1 MNQLYSLDFRKKV
14 LEMYLS
20 GVSAKDIV
28 HQTGVS
34 RSRVYAWINEAKLS
48 HHRQPTGNSSS
59 VHLTDRKS
67 VASMT
72 PAEKA
77 VLLDQFRKSK
87 NKTSFALEHQIPRST
102 LYRWNNEDAFIRSYK
117 GTTINIKMYF
127 EALRSNEKLQKTIE
141 VLQNAHCT
149 VFSPLQERLSEMERL
164 SAQYSNRVLCSAFCV
179 DRATFYNHMNHN
191 KRENAWF
198 NIRRDDLKIAIDEI
212 YHEHAQIPGSQK
224 MRALLMQ
231 KGFHVSIRIVTELM
245 REMGITSIRNNAKQ
259 IYLSRTEGTEN
270 EINIKNLCPGD
281 RPNQIWVS
289 DFTFFRIRENTFYV
303 CIIMDL
309 CSRRI
314 LAYKTGKK
322 ATTQMLIQCFHIAFT
337 LRSPIQNLIFHS
349 DQGSQYTSYSFKN
362 LLKEC
367 GVIQSFSRR
376 GKPTDNAVMESFNRN
391 FKLEELYRH
400 EYLSVKKFKAAIDT
414 YVQYYNEARPHETL
428 NYLTPL
434 AFEQKFLKQDCPDT
448 LSKS

>member
-1 MNQLYSLDFRKKV
+1 MNQLYSHDFRKKV
-14 LEMYLS
+14 LVMYLS
-20 GVSAKDIV
+20 GMSAKEIV
-28 HQTGVS
+28 SQTGIS
-34 RSRVYAWINEAKLS
+34 RSHVYAWINEAKLD
-48 HHRQPTGNSSS
+48 HHRQHTDTSSS
-59 VHLTDRKS
+59 AYLTDRKS

-72 PAEKA
+72 PAEKKA
-77 VLLDQFRKSK
+77 LLDQFRTSK
-87 NKTSFALEHQIPRST
+87 NKTRFAQEHQISRST
-102 LYRWNNEDAFIRSYK
+102 LYRWSKEDVFIQAYN
-117 GTTINIKMYF
+117 GTTINVKMYF
-127 EALRSNEKLQKTIE
+127 EALRSNEKLQKIIE

-164 SAQYSNRVLCSAFCV
+164 SSQYGIRVLCSAFCV
-179 DRATFYNHMNHN
+179 DRATFYNHMKHN

-198 NIRRDDLKIAIDEI
+198 NKRRDALKIAIDEI

-224 MRALLMQ
+224 MQALLLQ
-231 KGFHVSIRIVTELM
+231 KGFHVSIRIVSELM

-270 EINIKNLCPGD
+270 EINIKKLCPGD

-289 DFTFFRIRENTFYV
+289 DFTYFRIRENVFCV
-303 CIIMDL
+303 CVIMDL

-314 LAYKTGKK
+314 LAYKVAKK
-322 ATTQMLIQCFHIAFT
+322 ATTQMLTNCFLNAFT

-362 LLKEC
+362 LLKEH
-367 GVIQSFSRR
+367 GIIQSFSRR

-400 EYLSVKKFKAAIDT
+400 EYLSVKKFKAAIDA
-414 YVQYYNEARPHETL
+414 YVKYYNEARPHEAL

-434 AFEQKFLKQDCPDT
+434 AFEQKFLKQDSPDT